1 MEKRS
6 EKSGPI
12 GSRRGSLREVAV
24 RPRST
29 RWTSVHEKALKVS
42 TVPIAPQRPREVVGF
57 LSFLEQSVAMCVL
70 TVEGGS
76 LLETVSVRLEV
87 KTLRVLNARQELS
100 R

>member
-1 MEKRS
+1 M
-6 EKSGPI
+6 
-12 GSRRGSLREVAV
+12 
-24 RPRST
+24 
-29 RWTSVHEKALKVS
+29 
-42 TVPIAPQRPREVVGF
+42 
-57 LSFLEQSVAMCVL
+57 SFLEQGVAMCVL